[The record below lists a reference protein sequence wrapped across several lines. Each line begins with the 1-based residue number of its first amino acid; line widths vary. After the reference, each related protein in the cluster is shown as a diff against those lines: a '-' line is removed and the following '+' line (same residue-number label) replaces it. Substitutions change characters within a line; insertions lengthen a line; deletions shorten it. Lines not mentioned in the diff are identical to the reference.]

1 MKIRIKSVQP
11 HGDRP
16 VKPLLWISSLAA
28 VVVLGFVITGLPAE
42 AHHASGPFYDDA
54 QEVEIVGT
62 VLRFNFRNPHSFIF
76 IEAENEDGVMVQW
89 EVELGAAVSMSRRGW
104 NRETITAG
112 DPIRAVGNPS
122 RAPGTFGLCC
132 AELSRPDGSPIQLV
146 RLEIDEVPLRM
157 VAFVPSTSE
166 K

>member
-1 MKIRIKSVQP
+1 M
-11 HGDRP
+11 
-16 VKPLLWISSLAA
+16 KPLLWISSLAA
-28 VVVLGFVITGLPAE
+28 VVVLGFVITGFPAE
-42 AHHASGPFYDDA
+42 AHHSSAPFYDDA
-54 QEVEIVGT
+54 QEVEVVGT
-62 VLRFNFRNPHSFIF
+62 VLRFNFRNPHSFLY
-76 IEAENEDGVMVQW
+76 IEGENDAGEMVEW
-89 EVELGAAVSMSRRGW
+89 EVELGGAVSMSRRGW
-104 NRETITAG
+104 NRETIQAG

-146 RLEIDEVPLRM
+146 RFEADEVPLRM